1 MQNESIKS
9 NTQCHNKTEHIR
21 EKMGQGDKAG
31 RQAGREQRR
40 GIGKDKARSK
50 EQRVKKKKKAFLVA
64 KKEEEERRNH
74 C

>member
-1 MQNESIKS
+1 
-9 NTQCHNKTEHIR
+9 
-21 EKMGQGDKAG
+21 MGQGDKAG